1 MPDIG
6 GKVLGMEQGTLLLD
20 VRDEIAWIRFHR
32 PEKLNAMNSQLLAEL
47 EKAVASCDERDDVR
61 AVVLTGNEKAFIAGA
76 DIVPYAK
83 ANVDKALQM
92 ATFTMNVQERLADLS
107 KPTIAAISGFA
118 LGGGLEIALCC
129 DFRLAAE
136 NAVFGLPEITLGIIP
151 GGGGTQRLP
160 RLIGLGPATEMLL
173 LGTTVKADKSL
184 SLGLVSAVYPQKL
197 LLSEAERLAKR
208 LSKLPSVAL
217 KACKT
222 AIRTG
227 LSAGLK
233 EGLRTE
239 MIAFSM
245 LFGTLDQ
252 KEGMIAFLEKR
263 PPGFLNR

>member
-1 MPDIG
+1 LPA
-6 GKVLGMEQGTLLLD
+6 MEQETVLFE
-20 VRDEIAWIRFHR
+20 VKDEIAWIRFHR

-47 EKAVASCDERDDVR
+47 EKAVASCEQKEHVR
-61 AVVLTGNEKAFIAGA
+61 SVVLTGDDKAFIAGA
-76 DIVPYAK
+76 DVGPYAK
-83 ANVDKALQM
+83 ADVNQALQM
-92 ATFTMNVQERLADLS
+92 ATFTMNVQDRLADLS

-129 DFRLAAE
+129 DFRLAAQ
-136 NAVFGLPEITLGIIP
+136 NAVLGLPEITLGIIP

-173 LGTTVKADKSL
+173 LGGTIKADKAL
-184 SLGLVSAVYPQKL
+184 SLGLVSGVYPQGQL
-197 LLSEAERLAKR
+197 LAEAERLAKR
-208 LSKLPSVAL
+208 LARIPPVAL

-239 MIAFSM
+239 LLAFSM

-252 KEGMIAFLEKR
+252 KEGMAAFLEKR
-263 PPGFLNR
+263 KAQFVGK